1 MTAGTFPTFTMDR
14 ISRPVSEAP
23 DQVWD
28 YVIVGSGYG
37 GSIAASRLARAGLK
51 VCVLERGHEIL
62 PGEYPKDLKTA
73 QDAIEVMTA
82 RDGPLP
88 GSKLEPEE
96 KHSRLARGMMQLRI
110 GDDVNVI
117 LGNGL
122 GGGSLVNAGV
132 SIRPDMRVFQEGWP
146 RAYALQDQ
154 TDAKGNPVNALT
166 DHFDFVAGQLGATE
180 VPREKWPPKM
190 LALQQSAARMTQPF
204 TPAQINVTFKRGKN
218 FFGFEQAACTMCGDC
233 CSGCN
238 YGAKNTLLM
247 NYLPDAYRHG
257 AFIATCA
264 EVEMVSPDGD
274 GYVVSLRGKPQTL
287 RANGVI
293 LAAGSLGST
302 EILMRSRNAGLAV
315 AGDALGH
322 RFSTNGDVLGFG
334 FGANVPGSAKGENLA
349 ATPLYSIG
357 AGDNPPDRPE
367 FQPGPTITGIIRVDM
382 DNGAPLKD
390 GLVIEDGTAPGP
402 LAQIYP
408 PALFLQ
414 EAVTANPSRFPDAK
428 ARLLGLKTLADGL
441 QSNADPSALSYSGI
455 MAQLQSYLVMSHD
468 EACGKLELGPKDYV
482 HVSYPGAGSDAPY
495 PRDNAK
501 LAEAAAAIWA
511 DYIPNPIWQFAF
523 GNSVVTVHPLGGCG
537 MADSETLGVTDA
549 DCRVY
554 KGDGQNG
561 VHPNLLVCDGSVIPT
576 ALGVNPLLTI
586 SAVANRAMDRLLAD
600 RVVKT
605 PDPVKVQP
613 PVLATRT
620 EKPAKVGTYADTARE
635 IDYVRYGTDGIR
647 LASLFGRCATRWAL
661 EIVLKRVFPK
671 NWSPAWKVQTGDF
684 VAATQPSDL
693 RKGFRALGQVLHE
706 LSSSIRRVAPEKARQ
721 AFLNSFFGIVQDVAP
736 GMAFSESMRGW
747 VSSRRDDQSH
757 ALVNPYELA
766 EAVGKADGRH
776 MVAAFDIHTPSLLG
790 MDDGNKH
797 TNVISQLVGAQ
808 LTGTVT
814 LTEADGPPQDY
825 EVCDGVFDLL
835 QPDTS
840 KVETWT
846 MSYRC
851 KLRPKGVAQPCW
863 SMVGTKI
870 LERRAG
876 SSFARDLTTLFVD
889 LTWID
894 RGPGP
899 NLQGIIALDL
909 QALAAQVPTISTPY
923 RRHPDLNHWVDE
935 LMQAARDRRF
945 ATGVSQGPLLHDAF
959 RALLACGEDPTDALK
974 KDTWPKALH
983 DGLQEY
989 FAGGIAELF
998 GMLVL
1003 RTYGG
1008 FLSYMKDFPSES
1020 DDKLVALPVPETEIC
1035 GATYKEHCLPHG
1047 QPPKV
1052 KLYHY
1057 RAPKSDIPAKG
1068 PVLLAPGMST
1078 TALSF
1083 ACLTNNGEN
1092 LVKTLLEDNYD
1103 VWLFD
1108 SRLSPRVTPINHGYT
1123 LDDVAKHDWP
1133 MAVNYVLDQTK
1144 AANLQIV
1151 AHCVGALTAQMAL
1164 LGGWVEREQ
1173 VRQMV
1178 LMQFTAL
1185 PAANWFNVIKSEIG
1199 VARDI
1204 SGGFPA
1210 LLQGL
1215 VKTELDSGEDWKVIG
1230 PILKNGIPTI
1240 CPVSTGPDSPDYKV
1254 PLDEI
1259 HNAIDWNAPFGIDHQ
1274 CLSPTCHRVYGLYGP
1289 VIAHK
1294 NLNQDTHNA
1303 MRQIFGEIAT
1313 LPFVQLGMIMERG
1326 KAVTADGKVS
1336 YLKGYENLRM
1346 PIHIISGDQNQIILA
1361 ESGYFMQQ
1369 WLRHQM
1375 PDSSDFFTWEVA
1387 KGYAH
1392 NDCIIG
1398 KNAHNDIF
1406 PMIMEQLNRPYN
1418 V

>member
-1 MTAGTFPTFTMDR
+1 MTAGTFPTFTMHR
-14 ISRPVSEAP
+14 ISHPVSKAP

-37 GSIAASRLARAGLK
+37 GGIAASRLARAGFK

-62 PGEYPKDLKTA
+62 PGEYPKDLQSA

-88 GSKLEPEE
+88 RIKLEPKE
-96 KHSRLARGMMQLRI
+96 KHPAPARGMMQLRV

-146 RAYALQDQ
+146 RAYALLDQ

-166 DHFDFVAGQLGATE
+166 DHFDTVAGQLGATE
-180 VPREKWPPKM
+180 VPPEKWPPKM
-190 LALQQSAARMTQPF
+190 LALQQSAARMKQKF
-204 TPAQINVTFKRGKN
+204 TPADINVTFKTGEN
-218 FFGFEQAACTMCGDC
+218 AFGFKQAACTMCGDC

-238 YGAKNTLLM
+238 YGAKNTLVM
-247 NYLPDAYRHG
+247 NYLPDAHRNG

-264 EVEMVSPDGD
+264 EVDVVRPDGD
-274 GYVVSLRGKPQTL
+274 GYLVSLRDQPQTL
-287 RANGVI
+287 RTRGVI
-293 LAAGSLGST
+293 FAAGSLGST
-302 EILMRSRNAGLAV
+302 EILMRSRKAGLAV
-315 AGDALGH
+315 AKDALGT

-334 FGANVPGSAKGENLA
+334 FGANVPGSKAGEKLP

-402 LAQIYP
+402 LAQVYP

-414 EAVTANPSRFPDAK
+414 EAATANPSRFPDATD
-428 ARLLGLKTLADGL
+428 RLQALKTLADGL
-441 QSNADPSALSYSGI
+441 QTTADPSALAYSGI

-468 EACGKLELGPKDYV
+468 TAAGKLVLGPKDYV
-482 HVSYPGAGSDAPY
+482 HVSYPDAGNNAPY

-511 DYIPNPIWQFAF
+511 DYIPNPIWQQAF
-523 GNSVVTVHPLGGCG
+523 GNSVVTVHPLGGCP
-537 MADSETLGVTDA
+537 MADSDTLGVTDA

-554 KGDGQNG
+554 TGDGNNG
-561 VHPNLLVCDGSVIPT
+561 VHPNLLVCDGAVIPT

-586 SAVANRAMDRLLAD
+586 SAVANRAMDRLIAD
-600 RVVKT
+600 R
-605 PDPVKVQP
+605 KVNPPPKLAEVRP
-613 PVLATRT
+613 PVLGTRI
-620 EKPAKVGTYADTARE
+620 EQPVPVKTYADIARD
-635 IDYVRYGTDGIR
+635 IDYVRYGTYGIR
-647 LASLFGRCATRWAL
+647 LASLFGRGLTRWAL
-661 EIVLKRVFPK
+661 KMVLKRVFPQ
-671 NWSPAWKVQTGDF
+671 NWSPAWKVQTDDF
-684 VAATQPSDL
+684 VAAAQPSDL
-693 RKGFRALGQVLHE
+693 RRGFRALGQVLDE
-706 LSSSIRRVAPEKARQ
+706 LSTSIRRVAPEGARK
-721 AFLNSFFGIVQDVAP
+721 AFLNSFFKHVQDVAP

-747 VSSRRDDQSH
+747 VSTRRDDQSH

-766 EAVGKADGRH
+766 QAVGKADGRH
-776 MVAAFDIHTPSLLG
+776 MVAAFDIRTPSLLG
-790 MDDGNKH
+790 HDDDK
-797 TNVISQLVGAQ
+797 NVIAQLVGAQ

-814 LTEADGPPQDY
+814 VTEADGTPQDY
-825 EVCDGVFDLL
+825 ELCDGVFDLL
-835 QPDTS
+835 QPDPS

-851 KLRPKGVAQPCW
+851 KLRPKGAAQPCW

-870 LERRAG
+870 LERRSG
-876 SSFARDLTTLFVD
+876 SSFSRDLTTLFVD

-894 RGPGP
+894 RGPGTD
-899 NLQGIIALDL
+899 LQGIIALDL
-909 QALAAQVPTISTPY
+909 QALAAQVATITTPY
-923 RRHPDLNHWVDE
+923 RHQPDLNHWLQK
-935 LMQAARDRRF
+935 LMQSARNRQFAAEVR
-945 ATGVSQGPLLHDAF
+945 QGPLLHDAF
-959 RALLACGEDPTDALK
+959 AALLACGEPPTNALEPE
-974 KDTWPKALH
+974 TWPKSLH
-983 DGLQEY
+983 DGLQEF
-989 FAGGIAELF
+989 FAGGIAETF

-1008 FLSYMKDFPSES
+1008 FLSYMNDFPSES
-1020 DDKLVALPVPETEIC
+1020 DGKLFALPVPGVTKIHGVTC
-1035 GATYKEHCLPHG
+1035 SQHTLPDKTA
-1047 QPPKV
+1047 PKV
-1052 KLYHY
+1052 MLYHFP
-1057 RAPKSDIPAKG
+1057 APNAHLPARG

-1083 ACLTNNGEN
+1083 ACLTNGGEN
-1092 LVKTLLEDNYD
+1092 LVKELLKDNFD

-1108 SRLSPRVTPINHGYT
+1108 SRLSPRVKPINHGYT
-1123 LDDVAKHDWP
+1123 LDDVAQHDWP
-1133 MAVNYVLDQTK
+1133 MAVNYVLEQTK

-1151 AHCVGALTAQMAL
+1151 AHCVGSLTAQMAL
-1164 LGGWVEREQ
+1164 LGGWVKREQ

-1199 VARDI
+1199 VARDF
-1204 SGGFPA
+1204 SSGFPP
-1210 LLQGL
+1210 LLSGL
-1215 VKTELDSGEDWKVIG
+1215 VKSALDSDEEWDVIG

-1240 CPVSTGPDSPDYKV
+1240 CPVSAGPGSPDYKV

-1259 HNAIDWNAPFGIDHQ
+1259 HNAIDWNAPFGIDHE
-1274 CLSPTCHRVYGLYGP
+1274 CLSPTCHRIYGLYGP

-1326 KAVTADGKVS
+1326 KAVTADGRHS

-1346 PIHIISGDQNQIILA
+1346 PIHIISGDQNQIILS

-1369 WLRHQM
+1369 WLRHKM
-1375 PDSSDFFTWEVA
+1375 PDSSDLFTWEVA